1 MGETERMVAGR
12 PMQQRR
18 VRPASPGQDG
28 IASGREAR
36 RLIEPL
42 DESGAPVLKE
52 TKPTERQ
59 QDQPQLEDAIRV
71 RAYERYL
78 QRQGRPGSPENDW
91 LEAEREVR
99 STMWSARPGPSL
111 ST

>member
-12 PMQQRR
+12 PIQQQRR
-18 VRPASPGQDG
+18 VRPVAPGQDG

-42 DESGAPVLKE
+42 DESGAPVLKK
-52 TKPTERQ
+52 TKPAATTEPR
-59 QDQPQLEDAIRV
+59 QLENAIRV
-71 RAYERYL
+71 RAYERYV

-99 STMWSARPGPSL
+99 STMWTSRPGSNPS
-111 ST
+111 T

>member
-1 MGETERMVAGR
+1 MSQTERMGAR
-12 PMQQRR
+12 HPMQQRR

-28 IASGREAR
+28 IASGRETR

-42 DESGAPVLKE
+42 DESGAPVLKD
-52 TKPTERQ
+52 TAA
-59 QDQPQLEDAIRV
+59 QDARRLDEAIRV

-78 QRQGRPGSPENDW
+78 QRQGRPGSAENDW

-99 STMWSARPGPSL
+99 GAVWGSKDRPGNL